1 MKSILISIKP
11 EWVCKIL
18 NGEKTIEVRKTAPK
32 CELPID
38 VYIYCTKGQ
47 EELYEAFKPLGR
59 KAPYQTKPK
68 NQHLTGGILKEGFH
82 LNGKVVAKF
91 TLSKVD
97 WFCTRDFWGEYKE
110 GVISVSDST
119 DPATVRKSCVPQQ
132 EIDEYTKGK
141 PAYAWHIS
149 NLEIF
154 DEPKELEEFGLK
166 KAPQSWCHV
175 EEKE

>member
-1 MKSILISIKP
+1 MKKAVLISIKP
-11 EWVCKIL
+11 EWVAKIL

-32 CELPID
+32 CELPIE

-91 TLSKVD
+91 TLRKVEKI
-97 WFCTRDFWGEYKE
+97 TKRTIWGELEVYGE
-110 GVISVSDST
+110 HT
-119 DPATVRKSCVPQQ
+119 DFIELDRKSCLKQD
-132 EIDEYTKGK
+132 EIADYMGRNYH
-141 PAYAWHIS
+141 AYAWHIED
-149 NLEIF
+149 LFIF
-154 DEPKELEEFGLK
+154 DEPKEINGR
-166 KAPQSWCHV
+166 APQSWQYIEV
-175 EEKE
+175 ENTEGE